1 MASPLDDL
9 KKLLVDGSIT
19 KDVEYEGH
27 TYTFSS
33 LNEEEDVWKDRFVQ
47 LDSPLAMATSKRAP
61 TLAIALRKLDGIRVE
76 DLFPDFNNNALLE
89 SGIKFL
95 IAQTLLDDYFRK
107 MKREHIS
114 ALFGLYVTEIEK
126 PEKEAIVQIKN
137 S

>member
-19 KDVEYEGH
+19 KDIEYEGH

-33 LNEEEDVWKDRFVQ
+33 LTEEEDVWKDRFVQ

-61 TLAIALRKLDGIRVE
+61 TLAIALRKLDGTYVE
-76 DLFPDFNNNALLE
+76 DLFPDFNNPAILE

-95 IAQTLLDDYFRK
+95 VAQTLLDDYFRK
-107 MKREHIS
+107 MKRKHIS
-114 ALFGLYVTEIEK
+114 ALYGLYIIEIEK
-126 PEKEAIVQIKN
+126 PEKEAIDEIKK
-137 S
+137 

>member
-19 KDVEYEGH
+19 KDIEYEGH

-61 TLAIALRKLDGIRVE
+61 TLAIALKKLDGIYVE
-76 DLFPDFNNNALLE
+76 DLFPDFNNPAILE
-89 SGIKFL
+89 SGKKFL
-95 IAQTLLDDYFRK
+95 ISQTLLDDYFRK

-114 ALFGLYVTEIEK
+114 ALYGLYIKGIEE
-126 PEKEAIVQIKN
+126 PEKKAIDKIKN

>member
-19 KDVEYEGH
+19 KDIEYEGH
-27 TYTFSS
+27 IYTFSS

-61 TLAIALRKLDGIRVE
+61 TLAIALRKLDGVCVE
-76 DLFPDFNNNALLE
+76 DLFPDFNNPAILN
-89 SGIKFL
+89 SGVKFL

-107 MKREHIS
+107 MKREIGRAS
-114 ALFGLYVTEIEK
+114 CRERV
-126 PEKEAIVQIKN
+126 
-137 S
+137 

>member
-1 MASPLDDL
+1 MGSPLDDL

-19 KDVEYEGH
+19 KDIEYEGH

-61 TLAIALRKLDGIRVE
+61 TLAIALKKMDGIYVE
-76 DLFPDFNNNALLE
+76 DLFPDFNNPAILE
-89 SGIKFL
+89 SGRKFL

-114 ALFGLYVTEIEK
+114 ALYGLYITEIEK
-126 PEKEAIVQIKN
+126 PEKEAIDEIKK
-137 S
+137 